1 MVAKNQDTSTHLD
14 TEKNFSISPDLI
26 LDLES
31 KRVIADTKYKII
43 YSDEKDPKQGISQS
57 DLYQMMAYAIRYNVS
72 DIKLFY
78 PDTVKQ
84 YQEKSTAITVRDE
97 LADGKDISIT
107 AYQLPIIQ
115 RNLHTQDHTKKL
127 LLSEIFEGTKNT
139 LIGRLKNI
147 LK

>member
-1 MVAKNQDTSTHLD
+1 VVAKNQDTSTHLD